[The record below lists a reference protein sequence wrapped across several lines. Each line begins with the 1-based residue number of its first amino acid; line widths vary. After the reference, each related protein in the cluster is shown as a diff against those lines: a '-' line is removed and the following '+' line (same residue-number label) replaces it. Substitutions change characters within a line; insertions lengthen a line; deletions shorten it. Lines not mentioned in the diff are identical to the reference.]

1 MNYTKASFTLNEYQ
15 HAAEKTAVHK
25 TIGHPLVYPCLG
37 LAGETGEFVDK
48 AKKILRNETPIDEAV
63 RDELVKELGDVLWY
77 VADIATQL
85 GVDLSHVADMNIRKL
100 ADRQKRG
107 VIKSEGD
114 NR

>member
-1 MNYTKASFTLNEYQ
+1 MT
-15 HAAEKTAVHK
+15 TA
-25 TIGHPLVYPCLG
+25 TMITDI
-37 LAGETGEFVDK
+37 GETALAELSERKSVL
-48 AKKILRNETPIDEAV
+48 AK
-63 RDELVKELGDVLWY
+63 LWY